1 MAAMDRALSLLPMAL
16 VTAISGAWALSPSV
30 AVKVEGSAVLLQPD
44 SRVGFY
50 AR

>member
-16 VTAISGAWALSPSV
+16 VTAISGAWALSPGV